1 MSFRIYAETND
12 TKLATTSAPMPG
24 DAAGMG
30 RCRDAALRITAGR
43 KNGKRNGAKENFYS
57 I

>member
-1 MSFRIYAETND
+1 MNGRRSDAS
-12 TKLATTSAPMPG
+12 SAPMPG

-30 RCRDAALRITAGR
+30 RCRDVALRITAGR
-43 KNGKRNGAKENFYS
+43 KNGKRNDSKDNFYS